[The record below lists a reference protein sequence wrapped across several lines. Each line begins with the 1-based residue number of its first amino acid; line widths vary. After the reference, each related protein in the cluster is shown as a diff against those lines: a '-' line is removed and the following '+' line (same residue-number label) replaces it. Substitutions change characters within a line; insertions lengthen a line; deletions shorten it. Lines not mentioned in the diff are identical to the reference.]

1 MAQGDGHQVTLVL
14 RTPGDPAAA
23 APAVREL
30 VAQLDPDLAII
41 ASRSMMSVRQASM
54 ARPRFMMVLLLA
66 FAGVG
71 VVLAMVGVYGVI
83 SQLARQRAREMSIRL
98 ALGAT
103 SDGVRWLVVRHGL
116 TLAAI
121 GAIVGL
127 GVAAIAT
134 RALQSM
140 LFGVGAIDPVTF
152 LVVPVLL
159 TVTAFVASW
168 IPASRVARAD
178 PAVALQAE

>member
-1 MAQGDGHQVTLVL
+1 
-14 RTPGDPAAA
+14 
-23 APAVREL
+23 
-30 VAQLDPDLAII
+30 
-41 ASRSMMSVRQASM
+41 
-54 ARPRFMMVLLLA
+54 MMVLLLA

-121 GAIVGL
+121 GTVVGL